1 MISIPKVASNS
12 VLAVLFCLGAA
23 VSIVFSTFT
32 ETEEQR
38 GAGHKQS
45 DKFSDIVLYTQHGK
59 AVRFYNDLVK
69 DKTVI
74 INLTYTGCGDTCPA
88 STAQLAK
95 INDLLGP
102 RMGRDVTMLSLSIDP
117 VADTPARLKQYWES
131 FGAKPGWLFLTGNPA
146 EIDRL
151 RRQHGAYDLDPLI
164 DADPEQHAG
173 FITVGNDRTNRWAAL
188 PLLMHTPQLVGTILR
203 ISRGA

>member
-1 MISIPKVASNS
+1 MAENLLRRSGRCEDRGEPGRRFSRVQIRQRPEGQPGEVTMISIPKVASNS
-12 VLAVLFCLGAA
+12 VLAVLVWLGAA

-32 ETEEQR
+32 ETHEQR

-88 STAQLAK
+88 S
-95 INDLLGP
+95 
-102 RMGRDVTMLSLSIDP
+102 
-117 VADTPARLKQYWES
+117 
-131 FGAKPGWLFLTGNPA
+131 
-146 EIDRL
+146 
-151 RRQHGAYDLDPLI
+151 
-164 DADPEQHAG
+164 
-173 FITVGNDRTNRWAAL
+173 
-188 PLLMHTPQLVGTILR
+188 
-203 ISRGA
+203 